1 MIIVFILFCVCFVL
15 QKNFIC
21 SQLGQSQDL
30 FVDNVRELVYDK
42 VGCNEHR
49 MQTIEE

>member
-1 MIIVFILFCVCFVL
+1 MMSCFVFVLSL
-15 QKNFIC
+15 QKSFIC